1 MTGLDRVI
9 SDKVRWFSL
18 QDQIKREGANKVELA
33 KKSRKGGVK
42 AGKSVVVQTSPVL
55 HSQTLDCV
63 KINDKADTENKRGTK
78 KVSPRKSTK
87 QNDLSIEKVG
97 LVFYSV
103 TTSVSTIVRFK
114 IKMFSSNVV

>member
-9 SDKVRWFSL
+9 NDKVRWFSL
-18 QDQIKREGANKVELA
+18 RDQIKREGANKVELA

-42 AGKSVVVQTSPVL
+42 AGKSVVVQTSPVF
-55 HSQTLDCV
+55 HSQTVDCV
-63 KINDKADTENKRGTK
+63 KINEKTDTENKRGAK

-97 LVFYSV
+97 FILFRSHLFL
-103 TTSVSTIVRFK
+103 SSMERAERF
-114 IKMFSSNVV
+114 

>member
-18 QDQIKREGANKVELA
+18 QDQIKREGANNKVELA

-97 LVFYSV
+97 LVFYF
-103 TTSVSTIVRFK
+103 IQLLPQCLP
-114 IKMFSSNVV
+114 

>member
-42 AGKSVVVQTSPVL
+42 AGKSVEVQTSPVL
-55 HSQTLDCV
+55 HSQTV
-63 KINDKADTENKRGTK
+63 SKINDKADTEIKRGTK